1 MMSMLIRYEYA
12 PNNVWA
18 LWEDD
23 DGHRWYEHI
32 VIDGEVQ
39 W

>member
-1 MMSMLIRYEYA
+1 MSMLIRYEYA

>member
-32 VIDGEVQ
+32 IINGEVQ

>member
-1 MMSMLIRYEYA
+1 MRQWIVRHERDGD
-12 PNNVWA
+12 NVVA